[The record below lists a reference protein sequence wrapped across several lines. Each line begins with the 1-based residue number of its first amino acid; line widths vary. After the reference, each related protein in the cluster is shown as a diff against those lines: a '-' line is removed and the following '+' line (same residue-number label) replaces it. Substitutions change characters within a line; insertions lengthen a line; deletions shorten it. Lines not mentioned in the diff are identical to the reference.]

1 MRCLL
6 IIFCFFIIN
15 NTCAQTGY
23 LNVKKNGRK
32 VKTFYEGDYVRVQI
46 GQRIF
51 EGYLNLLK
59 DDTVYIDRTAYH
71 QSQLK
76 TIYLPRKKPKG
87 VSAKQIAFVT
97 AGVALST
104 FGMVVSKYETFNDAI
119 VSTSAIGYGP
129 LAIHELK
136 RHISFKRK
144 KYKLG
149 KKFTVQVLDFYPPV
163 KRR

>member
-6 IIFCFFIIN
+6 IIIGFFIIS
-15 NTCAQTGY
+15 NTSAQTGY

-32 VKTFYEGDYVRVQI
+32 VRTFYEGDYVRVQI

-71 QSQLK
+71 HSQLK

-87 VSAKQIAFVT
+87 TSIKQIAFVT

-104 FGMVVSKYETFNDAI
+104 FGMVVSKYETFDNALR
-119 VSTSAIGYGP
+119 STAAIGYGP
-129 LAIHELK
+129 LVINELR
-136 RHISFKRK
+136 RHISFKKK

-149 KKFTVQVLDFYPPV
+149 KKFTVQVLDFYLPV